1 MHPNE
6 SHLDASFF
14 YPKMA
19 FKKFATLSLL
29 SIYLLILAGGIVRST
44 GSGMGCPDWPKCF
57 GRFIP
62 PTKVEE
68 LPLHYEQIYQDKL
81 HGEVEFNATK
91 TWIEYI
97 NRLIGALTGFIVL
110 ITTVLAYREGR
121 NVFIPTLAGLLLI
134 LANAV
139 LGKYVVDSFLLPG
152 VVTTHML
159 LSIGVIYFLVK
170 AINNQSSSEL
180 IALKNRQWI
189 GISLV
194 LMLIQIILGTQVR
207 ENMDHVIKSL
217 GEGAKD
223 QWISQ
228 LDFVYIIHRTFSWFI
243 VLGHLILWNKIKYSS
258 LQYYRHGIM
267 FLIGISFMTGI
278 LMAYFELPIGSQAVH
293 LLISLVIMGWH
304 ISSWIQTKNA

>member
-1 MHPNE
+1 MH
-6 SHLDASFF
+6 LFF
-14 YPKMA
+14 TPKMA
-19 FKKFATLSLL
+19 FRKFAILSLL

-68 LPLHYEQIYQDKL
+68 LPLHYEITYQAKL
-81 HGEVEFNATK
+81 HGEVTFNATK

-97 NRLIGALTGFIVL
+97 NRLIGALTGIIVL
-110 ITTVLAYREGR
+110 ITTLLAWKEGMK
-121 NVFIPTLAGLLLI
+121 VFLPTLAALLLI

-159 LSIGVIYFLVK
+159 LSIGVIFLLVK
-170 AINNQSSSEL
+170 ALNNHASAPVITL
-180 IALKNRQWI
+180 ANRTWI
-189 GISLV
+189 GINL
-194 LMLIQIILGTQVR
+194 LILLIQITLGTQVR
-207 ENMDHVIKSL
+207 ENMDHVIQEL

-223 QWISQ
+223 QWIGS
-228 LDFVYIIHRTFSWFI
+228 LDLVYIIHRTFSWVIF
-243 VLGHLILWNKIKYSS
+243 VSHLILWMKLKEST
-258 LQYYRHGIM
+258 LQSYRHGMMVI
-267 FLIGISFMTGI
+267 IGISFFTGI
-278 LMAYFELPIGSQAVH
+278 LMAYFALPLGSQAIH
-293 LLISLVIMGWH
+293 LVVALVLVGWH

>member
-1 MHPNE
+1 
-6 SHLDASFF
+6 
-14 YPKMA
+14 
-19 FKKFATLSLL
+19 
-29 SIYLLILAGGIVRST
+29 
-44 GSGMGCPDWPKCF
+44 
-57 GRFIP
+57 
-62 PTKVEE
+62 
-68 LPLHYEQIYQDKL
+68 
-81 HGEVEFNATK
+81 
-91 TWIEYI
+91 
-97 NRLIGALTGFIVL
+97 
-110 ITTVLAYREGR
+110 
-121 NVFIPTLAGLLLI
+121 
-134 LANAV
+134 
-139 LGKYVVDSFLLPG
+139 
-152 VVTTHML
+152 ML

>member
-1 MHPNE
+1 
-6 SHLDASFF
+6 
-14 YPKMA
+14 MA
-19 FKKFATLSLL
+19 FKKFAILSLL

-62 PTKVEE
+62 PTNVEE

-110 ITTVLAYREGR
+110 ITTILAYREGR

-194 LMLIQIILGTQVR
+194 LVLIQIILGTQVR

>member
-1 MHPNE
+1 
-6 SHLDASFF
+6 
-14 YPKMA
+14 MA
-19 FKKFATLSLL
+19 FRKFAILSLL

-68 LPLHYEQIYQDKL
+68 LPLHYETIYQDKL

-97 NRLIGALTGFIVL
+97 NRLLGALTGIIVL
-110 ITTVLAYREGR
+110 ITTALAYREGR
-121 NVFIPTLAGLLLI
+121 KVFLPALASLVLI

-152 VVTTHML
+152 VVTAHML

-170 AINNQSSSEL
+170 ALNNQTSSEV
-180 IALKNRQWI
+180 
-189 GISLV
+189 ISLV
-194 LMLIQIILGTQVR
+194 NRPWIFVCLLIVLVQIILGTQVR
-207 ENMDHVIKSL
+207 ENMDHVIKAL

-223 QWISQ
+223 QWVAN
-228 LDFVYIIHRTFSWFI
+228 LDLGYIIHRTFSWVVLISHLVLWKKLAESPLQAYRKGII
-243 VLGHLILWNKIKYSS
+243 V
-258 LQYYRHGIM
+258 
-267 FLIGISFMTGI
+267 LIGISLITGI
-278 LMAYFELPIGSQAVH
+278 LMAYFALPLGSQAVH
-293 LLISLVIMGWH
+293 LLISLVLMGWH

>member
-1 MHPNE
+1 MH
-6 SHLDASFF
+6 LFF
-14 YPKMA
+14 TPKMA
-19 FKKFATLSLL
+19 FRKFATLSLL

-62 PTKVEE
+62 PTKVSE
-68 LPLHYEQIYQDKL
+68 LPLHYEVIYQDKL
-81 HGEVEFNATK
+81 HGEVAFNATK

-97 NRLIGALTGFIVL
+97 NRLIGALTGLIVL
-110 ITTVLAYREGR
+110 MTTVLAYREGR
-121 NVFIPTLAGLLLI
+121 KVFIPTLAGLLLI

-170 AINNQSSSEL
+170 ALNNQSSSAVIPL
-180 IALKNRQWI
+180 ANRKWI
-189 GISLV
+189 GICIVLV
-194 LMLIQIILGTQVR
+194 LIQIILGTQVR
-207 ENMDHVIKSL
+207 ENMDHVIRSL
-217 GEGAKD
+217 GDNAKD

-243 VLGHLILWNKIKYSS
+243 VLGHLILWNKIKSS
-258 LQYYRHGIM
+258 TLQPYRHGVM
-267 FLIGISFMTGI
+267 VLIGVSFMTGI
-278 LMAYFELPIGSQAVH
+278 LMAYFALPLGSQAIH
-293 LLISLVIMGWH
+293 LLISLVLVGWH

>member
-1 MHPNE
+1 MH
-6 SHLDASFF
+6 LFF
-14 YPKMA
+14 TLKMA
-19 FKKFATLSLL
+19 FKNFAILSIL

-62 PTKVEE
+62 PTKVSE
-68 LPLHYEQIYQDKL
+68 LPLHYEVIYQDKL
-81 HGEVEFNATK
+81 HGEVLFNPTK

-97 NRLIGALTGFIVL
+97 NRLIGALTGLIVL
-110 ITTVLAYREGR
+110 ITTVLAWKEGR
-121 NVFIPTLAGLLLI
+121 KVFLPTLAGLLLI

-152 VVTTHML
+152 VVTAHML
-159 LSIGVIYFLVK
+159 LSIGVIYFLVQ
-170 AINNQSSSEL
+170 ALNNQTSKAVIPLE
-180 IALKNRQWI
+180 NRLWI
-189 GISLV
+189 GISLLLV
-194 LMLIQIILGTQVR
+194 LIQIILGTQVR

-228 LDFVYIIHRTFSWFI
+228 LDYVYIIHRTFSWFI
-243 VLGHLILWNKIKYSS
+243 VLGHLILWNKIKNSS
-258 LQYYRHGIM
+258 LQTYRHGIM

-278 LMAYFELPIGSQAVH
+278 LMAYFALPIGSQAVH
-293 LLISLVIMGWH
+293 LLISLAIMGWH